1 MLGCPQ
7 GLQDSRLALLESRV
21 VGYRDALTDLTAE
34 WHPENTL
41 ALQAPTGPGLDM
53 RPAPSAQGA
62 HPHAGLGDRYREAG
76 FKYDEMT
83 LRF

>member
-53 RPAPSAQGA
+53 RPAPLCTGSPSSRGA
-62 HPHAGLGDRYREAG
+62 WGQVPGSRLQI
-76 FKYDEMT
+76 
-83 LRF
+83 